1 MAIFLIHY
9 DLPQKPDVEHAD
21 LIPILT
27 RIGAKR
33 LTATAWAVRTEM
45 ELTAIRDELQLCIL
59 PGEGRIYDCL
69 KYLLKKS
76 IVRFHESSA
85 AALLYR
91 GPSVSLWNACCAPS

>member
-1 MAIFLIHY
+1 MPIFLIHY
-9 DLPQKPDVEHAD
+9 DLPLKPDVEHPE

-59 PGEGRIYDCL
+59 PGDRLVVAQISEWRAMGTMSRIDEL
-69 KYLLKKS
+69 
-76 IVRFHESSA
+76 
-85 AALLYR
+85 
-91 GPSVSLWNACCAPS
+91 